1 MLRRLALVSL
11 FALALAACGEE
22 KDKENAGRACGAAP
36 TAMSGPPTLLPTAF
50 PTPEGLVYVSEKKNG
65 PTSIVTGFKPGDL
78 DTNFE
83 AYKDSLSTG
92 AFTVTKDEKDP
103 ADAEVNFSGSSTTG
117 QVKLEQECKDRTT
130 VTITA
135 RPD

>member
-1 MLRRLALVSL
+1 MLRSLLIVSVFALV
-11 FALALAACGEE
+11 AAGCGKE

-36 TAMSGPPTLLPTAF
+36 TAMSGSPTLLPNAF
-50 PTPEGLVYVSEKKNG
+50 PTPKGVVYISEKKNG
-65 PTSIVTGFKPGDL
+65 PTAIVSGFKPGDL
-78 DTNFE
+78 DTAYE

-92 AFTVTKDEKDP
+92 AYTVTKDEKDP
-103 ADAEVNFSGSSTTG
+103 ADAEVNFSGSATTG
-117 QVKLEQECKDRTT
+117 QVKLQQECKDRTT